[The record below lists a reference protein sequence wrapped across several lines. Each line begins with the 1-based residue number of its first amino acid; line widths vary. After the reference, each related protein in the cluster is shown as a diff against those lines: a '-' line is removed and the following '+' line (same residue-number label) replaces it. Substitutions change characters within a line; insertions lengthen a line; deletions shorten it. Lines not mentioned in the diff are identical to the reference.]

1 MYQGKYSSDPKR
13 SRTRRTRR
21 VRANKPAALFLA
33 VLLLLGVVAGS
44 TIAYL
49 IADTTPV
56 ENSFTYAKVSCQVM
70 ESFDKTSKSNVQ
82 IKNTGTTEAYIRA
95 TWVVNWLDANGK
107 IAASVPAEYSYSLT
121 SNPDGTW
128 QAGND
133 GYYYYW
139 TPVAPGA
146 STPGSLLTCTVT
158 YPENPEYTL
167 SVEIL
172 ATAVQSAPAKAVQE
186 AWGVTAPAGN

>member
-33 VLLLLGVVAGS
+33 VLLLLGVVVGS

-56 ENSFTYAKVSCQVM
+56 ENSFTYAKVSCQVT
-70 ESFDKTSKSNVQ
+70 ESFNETTKSNVQ

-95 TWVVNWLDANGK
+95 TWVVNWLDSNGK

-121 SNPDGTW
+121 PNPDGTW

>member
-33 VLLLLGVVAGS
+33 VLLLLGVVVGS

-56 ENSFTYAKVSCQVM
+56 ENSFTYAKVSCQVT
-70 ESFDKTSKSNVQ
+70 ESFDKTTKSNVQ

-95 TWVVNWLDANGK
+95 TYVVNWLDAQGN
-107 IAASVPAEYSYSLT
+107 IVASVPEGYSYSLT
-121 SNPDGTW
+121 ENPDGKW
-128 QAGND
+128 AMGQD
-133 GYYYYW
+133 GYFYYL

-158 YPENPEYTL
+158 RSENPEYRL

-172 ATAVQSAPAKAVQE
+172 ATAIQSTPAKAATE
-186 AWGVTAPAGN
+186 AWRVALTSGN

>member
-21 VRANKPAALFLA
+21 VCANKPAALFLA
-33 VLLLLGVVAGS
+33 VLLLLGVVVGS

-56 ENSFTYAKVSCQVM
+56 ENSFTYAKVSCQVT
-70 ESFDKTSKSNVQ
+70 ESFDKTTKSNVQ

-95 TWVVNWLDANGK
+95 TWVVNWLDANGN
-107 IAASVPAEYSYSLT
+107 IAASVPAEYSYGLT

>member
-33 VLLLLGVVAGS
+33 VLLLLGVVVGS

-56 ENSFTYAKVSCQVM
+56 ENSFTYAKVSCQVT

-95 TWVVNWLDANGK
+95 TWVVNWLDANGN

>member
-1 MYQGKYSSDPKR
+1 MYLGAH
-13 SRTRRTRR
+13 SRKDS
-21 VRANKPAALFLA
+21 KPRFPTKKAA
-33 VLLLLGVVAGS
+33 VLLLSMILLIGIAVGTTVAFLVARTEPMKS
-44 TIAYL
+44 TF
-49 IADTTPV
+49 
-56 ENSFTYAKVSCQVM
+56 EYAKVSCEV
-70 ESFDKTSKSNVQ
+70 TGSKENVQ